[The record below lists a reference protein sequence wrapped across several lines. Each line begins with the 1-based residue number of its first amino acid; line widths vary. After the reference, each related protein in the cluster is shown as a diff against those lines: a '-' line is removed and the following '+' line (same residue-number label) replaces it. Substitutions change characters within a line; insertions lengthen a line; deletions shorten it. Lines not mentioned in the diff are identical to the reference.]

1 MSNSLSVTRP
11 DDSPSDANDRA
22 QSSLGAAR
30 GWSAPPRAKFAGIP
44 VPLWFFAAA
53 ALAVPTLDAPL
64 ARMRV
69 FQHLSESLTA
79 AIDRIETFGHG
90 VGVAI
95 ILAAVWCLDPARR
108 RMVPRLLAAALA
120 SGLSANV
127 GKLLI
132 ARQRPYYWVDQ
143 GTGLSSQ
150 FLGWLPLGS
159 NPSLEQSFPSGHTA
173 AAFGLALGLSTL
185 YPHGRALFLTTAA
198 LVGVQRVIFD
208 AHYVSDV
215 LTSCGLA
222 WLIVR
227 SLFCVP
233 AAARFFGRI
242 ERTAEPPG
250 EESSPRVRRAA

>member
-1 MSNSLSVTRP
+1 MPNSLSVTRP
-11 DDSPSDANDRA
+11 DDQPPDEP
-22 QSSLGAAR
+22 GADTLSHGADR
-30 GWSAPPRAKFAGIP
+30 GWSTPPRAKFAGIP

-69 FQHLSESLTA
+69 FQQLSESLTA

-108 RMVPRLLAAALA
+108 RYVPRLLAAALA
-120 SGLSANV
+120 SGLSANL
-127 GKLLI
+127 GKLLV
-132 ARQRPYYWVDQ
+132 ARQRPYYWVEQ
-143 GTGLSSQ
+143 GTGLSKQ
-150 FLGWLPLGS
+150 FLGWLPFGS

-185 YPHGRALFLTTAA
+185 YPQGRVLFLTTAA

-227 SLFCVP
+227 TLFCAP
-233 AAARFFGRI
+233 AAVRFFARI
-242 ERTAEPPG
+242 ERPAAPPG
-250 EESSPRVRRAA
+250 EEVPPAVRRAA